1 MTVGRVLGAWGVS
14 GWVRVEPQTDN
25 PQRFRKLARVR
36 LAPRRG
42 TPRWLV
48 VGGARVEGG
57 QVRLR
62 FEGIGSREEAQ
73 LLSNSLL
80 QIPAEEAAPLPE
92 GRYYR
97 FQLLGLEVW
106 TQEGRYLGRV
116 AEVLET
122 GANDVFVVRGE
133 EQEILLPAL
142 REVVRRVD
150 LAGRRMEV
158 ALLPGLEEATGRS
171 YADRRHHHLS

>member
-1 MTVGRVLGAWGVS
+1 MTVGRVLSPWGVS
-14 GWVRVEPQTDN
+14 GWVRVEPETDD
-25 PQRFRKLARVR
+25 PRRFRRLTRVR

-42 TPRWLV
+42 QPRWLNV
-48 VGGARVEGG
+48 KGARVDGH

-62 FEGIGSREEAQ
+62 FEGIDSREAAQ
-73 LLSNSLL
+73 LLGNSLL
-80 QIPAEEAAPLPE
+80 QIPAEEVAPLPE

-106 TQEGRYLGRV
+106 TQEGRRLGRV

-133 EQEILLPAL
+133 GQEVLLPAL
-142 REVVRRVD
+142 RQVVRRVD

-158 ALLPGLEEATGRS
+158 ALLPGLEEATGRT